1 MIDLTRPVL
10 VVVDVHNGFVRDAS
24 PRVAPVISDL
34 VDRWQDAGQDVLFT
48 RYFNFPGSQYE
59 RLCDWTG
66 LQGPPETDIVAELTE
81 SAARATAIV
90 DKQIYSLFTR
100 DASELVAATD
110 GPAFTSAAPQPKA
123 AY

>member
-1 MIDLTRPVL
+1 
-10 VVVDVHNGFVRDAS
+10 VVPA
-24 PRVAPVISDL
+24 ISDL
-34 VDRWQDAGQDVLFT
+34 VVRWQDAGQDVVFT

-66 LQGPPETDIVAELTE
+66 LQGPPKTDIVAELTAN
-81 SAARATAIV
+81 AARATAIV

-110 GPAFTSAAPQPKA
+110 GPTSTSAASQPKA